1 MTSPSTFDQFA
12 EYARPF
18 GLAEARR
25 HGAVTLTDEQE
36 LDRLATLSDF
46 EYARIRKESAER
58 LSVRTKDLDAERKRR
73 REAGAL
79 LGPTGQGKVL
89 RLPEIEP
96 AADPINGPTLLDQ
109 LTRTLQQYVIL
120 PRFGGVAIALWVIRA
135 HADATFDTSPRLVLS
150 SPEKRCGKT
159 TLLELLAKL
168 VPRPLP
174 TSNASPA
181 VLYRAIEASQPT
193 LLIDELDSFKDANE
207 ELRGILNSGHR
218 RETARVLRTVGD
230 DHEPRTFSTWCPMV
244 LAAIG
249 RLPSTIEDRSIVIP
263 MRRRALG
270 EQVQRIRWGG
280 RAGRAISTQL
290 TVQARACARW
300 AYDHRPQLEDAEPAV
315 PDTLNDRAADNW
327 RPLLAIAE
335 AIGGDWADQARQAAL
350 ELSGQ
355 PAQDTESIGV
365 QLLTDLRGLFEK
377 RDGSPV
383 GSQEACDLLAEMEE
397 RPWGDWKHGK
407 ALSPHQL
414 ARLLKP
420 YGVGSRNLRL
430 GDKAGIKGYAVEDFS
445 DAFSRYLPDFTIP
458 IRYTATTSHQS
469 GDSPLFQSAT
479 PQACSVS
486 KNTPNPAPDAGC
498 SAVAVQNQE
507 SGDVD
512 TFFEEGHV
520 D

>member
-1 MTSPSTFDQFA
+1 MTSPSSFDQFS
-12 EYARPF
+12 EHARPF

-25 HGAVTLTDEQE
+25 GGAVTLAVEQE

-46 EYARIRKESAER
+46 EYARIRTDAAKH
-58 LSVRTKDLDAERKRR
+58 LSVQAKALDAERKRR
-73 REAGAL
+73 RGAETFP
-79 LGPTGQGKVL
+79 GATGQGKVL

-96 AADPINGPTLLDQ
+96 AADPMNGPALIDM

-120 PRFGGVAIALWVIRA
+120 PHFGALAIALWVIRA
-135 HADATFDTSPRLVLS
+135 HADKAFDTSPRLVLS

-159 TLLELLAKL
+159 TLLELLARL

-193 LLIDELDSFKDANE
+193 LLIDEMDSFKDAHE

-218 RETARVLRTVGD
+218 RETAIVLRTVGD

-249 RLPSTIEDRSIVIP
+249 RLPSTIEDRAIIIP
-263 MRRRALG
+263 MRRRAPG

-280 RAGRAISTQL
+280 RAGKAISTQL

-315 PDTLNDRAADNW
+315 PAAMNDRAADNW

-355 PAQDTESIGV
+355 PAQDAESIGV
-365 QLLTDLRGLFEK
+365 QLLTDLRGLFER
-377 RDGSPV
+377 RDGSPL
-383 GSQEACDLLAEMEE
+383 GSQEACDLLAAMEE

-407 ALSPHQL
+407 SISPHQL

-420 YGVGSRNLRL
+420 YGVGSRNLRV
-430 GDKAGIKGYAVEDFS
+430 GDKAGIKGYCMEDFS
-445 DAFSRYLPDFTIP
+445 DAFTRYIP
-458 IRYTATTSHQS
+458 QTPLSIRYAATSRSQN
-469 GDSPLFQSAT
+469 GDPPLFQSAT

-486 KNTPNPAPDAGC
+486 ENASNPAPDAGC
-498 SAVAVQNQE
+498 SVVADQN
-507 SGDVD
+507 GDLGD
-512 TFFEEGHV
+512 ALTIYEA
-520 D
+520 DPC